1 MRNITKVEQPIK
13 FKESRSMKRIHK
25 KHVDQLK
32 SQKVDQPIK
41 LRESRSINKFT
52 EQVLN
57 YVATIIEI
65 STEAKQK
72 TLTSYILH
80 AIILLIVIIL
90 CATFSTSEDQ

>member
-1 MRNITKVEQPIK
+1 
-13 FKESRSMKRIHK
+13 MKRIHK

-65 STEAKQK
+65 STERQ
-72 TLTSYILH
+72 SRRNSRHIY
-80 AIILLIVIIL
+80 
-90 CATFSTSEDQ
+90 FMQ